1 VQIFDCHS
9 HWATSG
15 RSLLRTEEDLKF
27 AKQVFR
33 SDPIVMTDS
42 EQADYFR
49 RNNARAIMDLSYT
62 KELPIEEMRKHH
74 DYSIDYQRR
83 FPDVVHGHWLQFQ
96 PWRADESIT
105 EFERVRAAGLGFVG
119 FGINGQST
127 GVPAS
132 DPMWDPF
139 YEHSLGLGIP
149 VMILTGLTG
158 VGQGHPG
165 GKGIILDNGHP
176 RHIDLVAAHY
186 PQLRVLAARPAYPW
200 QDEMIAVLLHKGNVS
215 YELHGW
221 GPRHFQPSLK
231 KEIGQRLQD
240 RVMFGCDFPMLKFE
254 KVIAD
259 WHAEGYSAAV
269 LQKVLYDNAAR
280 YFGIPSNDNFATNSR

>member
-1 VQIFDCHS
+1 MQIFDCHS
-9 HWATSG
+9 HWATRG
-15 RSLLRTEEDLKF
+15 RSLLQTEEDWKF
-27 AKQVFR
+27 AKQVFQAG
-33 SDPIVMTDS
+33 PTVMTDG

-62 KELPIEEMRKHH
+62 KDLPIEEMRKHH

-83 FPDVVHGHWLQFQ
+83 FPDVVYGHWLQFQ

-105 EFERVRAAGLGFVG
+105 EFERVRATGLGFVG

-158 VGQGHPG
+158 IGQGHPG

-176 RHIDLVAAHY
+176 RHIDLVAARY
-186 PQLRVLAARPAYPW
+186 PLLRVLAARPAYPW
-200 QDEMIAVLLHKGNVS
+200 QDEMIAVLLHKSNVS

-231 KEIGQRLQD
+231 KEVGRRLQD

-259 WHAEGYSAAV
+259 WQAEGYSAAV
-269 LQKVLYDNAAR
+269 LQKVLHDNAAR
-280 YFGIPSNDNFATNSR
+280 YFGAQSGDSFATKSR